1 MNLQKISER
10 LSVTDINRTGVLAS
24 LWAFVEIGIGTWLH
38 AARVP
43 FRGLILSTVAAGLLI
58 FAKNIL
64 QYRGSL
70 VILGIIA
77 VIIKSTLTGVFILNP
92 IIAILLESICAEI
105 IFIFVKPSAFGS
117 VIAGMGVLFYTFLH
131 SVIAQ
136 IFFFGFD
143 ILSVYISIIG
153 KFIKLNVEHTTFA
166 LLIIISYMFLHLIL
180 GAVAGWFG
188 FRIALK
194 TKFQLQLRNES
205 I

>member
-1 MNLQKISER
+1 MSLLKISEH
-10 LSVTDINRTGVLAS
+10 LSVTDIYRTGVIAS
-24 LWAFVEIGIGTWLH
+24 LWAFIEIAIGTWLH

-43 FRGLILSTVAAGLLI
+43 FRGLILSVVAAGLLV

-77 VIIKSTLTGVFILNP
+77 VTIKSTLTGVFILNP
-92 IIAILLESICAEI
+92 ILAILLESICAEI
-105 IFIFVKPSAFGS
+105 IFVVLKPNGFSSIIG
-117 VIAGMGVLFYTFLH
+117 GMAVLFYTFLH

-143 ILSVYISIIG
+143 ILSVYVAIIG
-153 KFIKLNVEHTTFA
+153 KFIMLNVDKSTYA
-166 LLIIISYMFLHLIL
+166 LLIILSYLFLHLL
-180 GAVAGWFG
+180 FGAIAGWFG
-188 FRIALK
+188 FSVASK
-194 TKFQLQLRNES
+194 TKVQLQLRNES

>member
-1 MNLQKISER
+1 MNFLKISEH
-10 LSVTDINRTGVLAS
+10 LSVTDIYRTGVIAS
-24 LWAFVEIGIGTWLH
+24 LWAFVEIAIGTWLH

-43 FRGLILSTVAAGLLI
+43 FRGLVLSVFAAGLLV

-77 VIIKSTLTGVFILNP
+77 VTIKSTLTGVFILNP
-92 IIAILLESICAEI
+92 IIAILLESISAEI
-105 IFIFVKPSAFGS
+105 IFLVVKPSAFGS
-117 VIAGMGVLFYTFLH
+117 ISAGMAVLFYTFFH

-143 ILSVYISIIG
+143 ILSVYVAIIG
-153 KFIKLNVEHTTFA
+153 KFINFNVDKSTFA
-166 LLIIISYMFLHLIL
+166 LLIIVSYMFVHIL
-180 GAVAGWFG
+180 FGAIAGWFG
-188 FRIALK
+188 FRIATK
-194 TKFQLQLRNES
+194 TKLQLQLRNES